1 MPDGTASK
9 AASVAH
15 LRTLA
20 LLVAEDATSAIDVIS
35 HHANGGFQIFDP
47 SRPTRYTFSLEGVPY
62 ATTLTPGDDEDFGFR
77 ISARLG
83 TIPFTVESPERR
95 VQVMRLLGLCRE
107 LPGTRF
113 VTGLQQALWI
123 MSFPKT
129 IQHPTPETVLYE
141 TLEFLRQIRPYVRL
155 VRPYLETPSSLV

>member
-1 MPDGTASK
+1 MPDGTARK
-9 AASVAH
+9 TASVAH

-20 LLVAEDATSAIDVIS
+20 LLVAEDATSAIDLIS
-35 HHANGGFQIFDP
+35 DHARRGFQIFDP

-62 ATTLTPGDDEDFGFR
+62 ATTLTPGDGEDFGFR

-83 TIPFTVESPERR
+83 TIPFTVEAPERR
-95 VQVMRLLGLCRE
+95 QKILLLLGLCRE

-113 VTGLQQALWI
+113 VMGMQQSLWI

-129 IQHPTPETVLYE
+129 IQQPNPESVLYE

-155 VRPYLETPSSLV
+155 VRPYLETPA